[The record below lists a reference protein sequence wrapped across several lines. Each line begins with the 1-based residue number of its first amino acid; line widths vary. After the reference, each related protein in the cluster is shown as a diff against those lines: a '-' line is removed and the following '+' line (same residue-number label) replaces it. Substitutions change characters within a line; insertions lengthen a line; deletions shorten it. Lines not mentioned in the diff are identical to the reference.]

1 MFIAKRPTVSYM
13 IVYGRRDQPTP
24 FKTQRPLETSN
35 KKWSCTMT
43 FLPKSAEVR
52 QELLTLLIA
61 VPMSLIG
68 TGFLFF
74 LADVGNRAIGA

>member
-35 KKWSCTMT
+35 KNWSSTMPL
-43 FLPKSAEVR
+43 LPNSAEVR